1 MLTVKYIQ
9 KRAFKVSLC
18 KQKYNIIEAVFNF
31 IQEYAAAQV
40 MCCSSGRVLRIVISI
55 FVSALDSSA

>member
-1 MLTVKYIQ
+1 MLNVKYIE

-31 IQEYAAAQV
+31 IQEYAAA
-40 MCCSSGRVLRIVISI
+40 
-55 FVSALDSSA
+55 